1 MDCPTST
8 LTISQVYAI
17 ASLTL
22 GPGQYTAA
30 ESYYYMALEY
40 QPAVLELDSLESI
53 QSLLCSAVYS
63 IRSPVGVSL
72 WLVLSDLLMLGSRL

>member
-1 MDCPTST
+1 MTT
-8 LTISQVYAI
+8 LTLSKVYAI

-30 ESYYYMALEY
+30 ESYYFMALEY

-72 WLVLSDLLMLGSRL
+72 WFVNAHFLLHL